1 MNYYLHFSY
10 LVGRPLVKKYLP
22 QRAAAWS
29 AKVQAHEQSL
39 LRYFKL
45 LIWYS
50 KFFIMTHNFILNI
63 VNEFSFSYFS
73 YIIFLR
79 ITPFLPNWFINVVS
93 PIIGVPLIPFY
104 FGTVIG
110 VAPPSFVCIQAGTT
124 LQQLTSRLYIHI
136 YGCTY
141 LNVYKLYYSNATRQ

>member
-1 MNYYLHFSY
+1 MIQN
-10 LVGRPLVKKYLP
+10 
-22 QRAAAWS
+22 
-29 AKVQAHEQSL
+29 
-39 LRYFKL
+39 
-45 LIWYS
+45 
-50 KFFIMTHNFILNI
+50 TI
-63 VNEFSFSYFS
+63 VNEYFISYFS

-136 YGCTY
+136 YGYTY
-141 LNVYKLYYSNATRQ
+141 ANVYN

>member
-1 MNYYLHFSY
+1 MMMKYYVHFSY
-10 LVGRPLVKKYLP
+10 LVGRPLVKRYLP

-29 AKVQAHEQSL
+29 AKVQGHEKSL
-39 LRYFKL
+39 LRYLKL
-45 LIWYS
+45 LNLV
-50 KFFIMTHNFILNI
+50 FENFYMIYNTILNI
-63 VNEFSFSYFS
+63 GNESFFSYFS

-93 PIIGVPLIPFY
+93 PIIGVPLLPFY

-124 LQQLTSRLYIHI
+124 LQQLTSRLYMHI
-136 YGCTY
+136 YGYTY
-141 LNVYKLYYSNATRQ
+141 VKVYL